1 MLTELLSGAWC
12 SPCVMEVLSSNVNRP
27 YALILGLISYTN
39 HLVLLV
45 LLSFPVLSVTVKA
58 AGAVAVG

>member
-1 MLTELLSGAWC
+1 
-12 SPCVMEVLSSNVNRP
+12 MEVLSSNVNRP